1 MLSTEVSAP
10 STPSDTG
17 MRRQVDI
24 QQSCDGCDATACKAV
39 TMAPTRETPRPESVS
54 ESKQC
59 RCCYSLKPSQNKFK
73 TSMRDIQRQC
83 CLSSG
88 RIGLTSQTTLSDD
101 LAS

>member
-10 STPSDTG
+10 STPSNTG
-17 MRRQVDI
+17 MKRQVDI
-24 QQSCDGCDATACKAV
+24 QQSCDGCDATACMAV
-39 TMAPTRETPRPESVS
+39 AMAPLVKHRDLESVS

-59 RCCYSLKPSQNKFK
+59 RCCYSLKPSQDKCK